1 MTSTIEATEA
11 AAAPH
16 EAAPLEATPLKAG
29 ALIDASAVRDPARL
43 DVGAVQAAVAEH
55 GVVLLKGLDLGR
67 QEFVDLTERF
77 PVRFMEYVGG
87 ANNDRGSAF
96 KGSTTV
102 LTVTGGAVFG
112 QAIPLHGEMFYTQP
126 RPGTLFFCCIT
137 PAAEKGETTICDGV
151 KLWAALPQEV
161 RDAFEARKVVYRR
174 IYKDD
179 SWTKTYKTDS
189 LDALRE
195 TCRRT
200 GVQLIEND
208 DGSLE
213 TVHVDWAWRDTPAGR
228 AFINSVLVWAAREHI
243 AKIDD
248 SKVRWEDGSA
258 FDPAMLYKVHAVAE
272 SLTLD
277 VPWEPGMLAIVDNL
291 RVMHGRRAY
300 EDRGRDI
307 IMRMGI
313 DSLSEPA
320 ARAAE

>member
-1 MTSTIEATEA
+1 MTDD
-11 AAAPH
+11 APT
-16 EAAPLEATPLKAG
+16 PTPLKAG
-29 ALIDASAVRDPARL
+29 VLLDLAGADPAGL
-43 DVGAVQAAVAEH
+43 DLAPVQAALAEH
-55 GVVLLKGLDLGR
+55 GAVLLKSLGLGR

-96 KGSTTV
+96 KGSATV

-126 RPGTLFFCCIT
+126 RPGTLFFCCIR
-137 PAAEKGETTICDGV
+137 PADDKGQTTICDGV
-151 KLWAALPQEV
+151 KLWAALPDDV
-161 RDAFEARKVVYRR
+161 RAAFEARRVTYRR

-189 LDALRE
+189 LESLRAVCRE
-195 TCRRT
+195 T
-200 GVQLIEND
+200 GVTLLEKE

-213 TVHVDWAWRDTPAGR
+213 TVHVDWAWRDTPGGR
-228 AFINSVLVWAAREHI
+228 AFINSVLVWSAREHI

-248 SKVRWEDGSA
+248 SQVRWEDGSPLDA
-258 FDPAMLYKVHAVAE
+258 PMLYKVHGIAE

-277 VPWEPGMLAIVDNL
+277 IPWEPGMLAVIDNL

-307 IMRMGI
+307 IMRMSP
-313 DSLSEPA
+313 DSIAEPA